1 MENMEEKEK
10 EFLALVKAQYDKTGG
25 ANGLDLYGVNEIL
38 GISLEEL
45 RDIVQ
50 KLLKEK
56 RITYLKPL
64 NKWSITLP
72 K

>member
-1 MENMEEKEK
+1 MEEKEK

-56 RITYLKPL
+56 RIVYLKPL